1 MRPGAVRVG
10 TSGGPSGAR
19 VSAFKNVDGNVA
31 VQVIQ
36 SGTGSGSV
44 SVKVEGFAAKS
55 AKAWLT
61 DNSHDCDEQA
71 ATVGSDGSVSANVP
85 ARSMVTIVLENAES

>member
-1 MRPGAVRVG
+1 M
-10 TSGGPSGAR
+10 
-19 VSAFKNVDGNVA
+19 SAFKNVDGSIA

-36 SGTGSGSV
+36 PGTSAGSV
-44 SVKVEGFAAKS
+44 SVKVNGFAATS

-71 ATVGSDGSVSANVP
+71 ATAGSDGSVSANVP
-85 ARSMVTIVLENAES
+85 GRSMVTIVLEGGS